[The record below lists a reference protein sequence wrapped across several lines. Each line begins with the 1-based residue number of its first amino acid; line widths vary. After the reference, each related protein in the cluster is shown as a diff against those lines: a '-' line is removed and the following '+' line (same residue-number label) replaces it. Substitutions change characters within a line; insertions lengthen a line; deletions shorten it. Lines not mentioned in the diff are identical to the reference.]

1 MPAANGAM
9 AHASADGPSV
19 SGEAKRWRD
28 LRKRAL
34 SAAVLGPLALLAIWL
49 GAEWYTL
56 MLALGTAILAWEW
69 VHLCGKRVRTLP
81 GLAVPV
87 ALFAAGLAAVA
98 DQHLIALLLLPAGA
112 VAATWAAE
120 ARRSP
125 GNVATWLGAGVIYVG
140 LAGVGL
146 IWLRG
151 GGEVGRATV
160 LFIVVVVWASDIGA
174 YMVGRLVGGPRLAP
188 SISPNKTWS
197 GALGG
202 LVAAIA
208 AGLGLAAWA
217 DPGASVLCVVIVAAV
232 LGIAAALGDLFESGI
247 KRHFQVK
254 DSSGLIPGHGG
265 LLDRVDG
272 LLAAVPAACVIALA
286 QGMRMGGERFLWT

>member
-1 MPAANGAM
+1 MGER
-9 AHASADGPSV
+9 S

-69 VHLCGKRVRTLP
+69 VHLCGRRVRALP
-81 GLAVPV
+81 GLAVPM

-98 DQHLIALLLLPAGA
+98 NLHLMALLLLPAGA
-112 VAATWAAE
+112 LAATWAAE
-120 ARRSP
+120 PRRLPGSP
-125 GNVATWLGAGVIYVG
+125 ALWLGAGVIYVG

-160 LFIVVVVWASDIGA
+160 LFIVLVVWASDIGA
-174 YMVGRLVGGPRLAP
+174 YMVGRLVGGPKLAP
-188 SISPNKTWS
+188 AISPNKTWS
-197 GALGG
+197 GAAGG
-202 LVAAIA
+202 LAAAIA
-208 AGLGLAAWA
+208 VGIGIAGWVDA
-217 DPGASVLCVVIVAAV
+217 GASSIRVAMVAAL

-247 KRHFQVK
+247 KRHFHVK

-272 LLAAVPAACVIALA
+272 LLAAVPVACVIALV
-286 QGMRMGGERFLWT
+286 QGVRMGGERYLWA

>member
-1 MPAANGAM
+1 MG
-9 AHASADGPSV
+9 D
-19 SGEAKRWRD
+19 EAKRWRD

-69 VHLCGKRVRTLP
+69 VHLCGRRVRTLP
-81 GLAVPV
+81 GLAVPL

-98 DQHLIALLLLPAGA
+98 NLHLMALLLLPAGA
-112 VAATWAAE
+112 LAATWAAE
-120 ARRSP
+120 PRRLPGSP
-125 GNVATWLGAGVIYVG
+125 ALWLGAGVIYVG

-151 GGEVGRATV
+151 GGEVGLTTV
-160 LFIVVVVWASDIGA
+160 LFIVLVVWASDIGA
-174 YMVGRLVGGPRLAP
+174 YMVGRLAGGPKLAP

-197 GALGG
+197 GAVGG
-202 LVAAIA
+202 LAAAIGV
-208 AGLGLAAWA
+208 GLAVAAWA
-217 DPGASVLCVVIVAAV
+217 DPAASMLRVALVAALV
-232 LGIAAALGDLFESGI
+232 GIAAALGDLFESWI
-247 KRHFQVK
+247 KRHFHVK

-286 QGMRMGGERFLWT
+286 QGMRMGGERYLWT